1 VGLLPVPD
9 IEIFR
14 AGRHTAMSGE
24 TLSFSDADLD
34 GTVSSYDP
42 AVHEA
47 PVVIGHPKHDAPA
60 YGWVKGLR
68 RDGDS
73 LLAGVDQL
81 EPGFAEMVR
90 DGRFKKVSASF
101 YKPDSP
107 SNPKPGS
114 YYLRHVGFLGAQP
127 PAVKGLAPIELSDDP
142 EQAVTIE
149 FGEISGYTVGD
160 LFRAMRDWMLTKFG
174 QEDADQALP
183 AGLVTSLQEQ
193 AAQPE
198 GAPSPAFSE
207 PTDDKETKPV
217 TDKPKQPAVDAD
229 ELARR
234 EADLRSREAAFAER
248 EREQRRAENASF
260 LEGLVKEG
268 RPLPCAQDT
277 LLAFMDHL
285 GGATVDFGESEQRDP
300 LTVFKDEVLAKLP
313 KQVDFGEKA
322 PADGADDAVDTAEE
336 ITRRALVY
344 QEEQRKSGI
353 QVSVTEAVRHVT
365 KEKS

>member
-1 VGLLPVPD
+1 VDDPR
-9 IEIFR
+9 EIQIFK

-24 TLSFSDADLD
+24 ALSFSDADLD

-68 RDGDS
+68 RDGDT

-149 FGEISGYTVGD
+149 FSEASGQTVGD
-160 LFRAMRDWMLTKFG
+160 LFRAMRDWVLAKFG

-183 AGLVTSLQEQ
+183 PFLVTSLQEQ
-193 AAQPE
+193 AAQD
-198 GAPSPAFSE
+198 PASSFSE
-207 PTDDKETKPV
+207 PTAQEVPPV
-217 TDKPKQPAVDAD
+217 PKTPDQPADPGD
-229 ELARR
+229 LKRR
-234 EADLRSREAAFAER
+234 EEDLAEREAALAER
-248 EREQRRAENASF
+248 ERQRRRADNASF

-268 RPLPCAQDT
+268 RPLPCAQET
-277 LLAFMDHL
+277 LLAFMD
-285 GGATVDFGESEQRDP
+285 AIAAAAVEFAEGERRDP
-300 LTVFKDEVLAKLP
+300 LTVFKEDLLAKLP

-322 PADGADDAVDTAEE
+322 PADGAEVAAESAE
-336 ITRRALVY
+336 DITRRALVY